1 MLEILEGRGWM
12 LRGLMGLMGYLVKTV
27 TNELDR
33 RELATFSGRAEIPLH
48 GWRMLWVAYNLS

>member
-1 MLEILEGRGWM
+1 MLH
-12 LRGLMGLMGYLVKTV
+12 GLMGLMGYLVKTV

-48 GWRMLWVAYNLS
+48 GWHMPWVAYNLS